1 MSFVISEEK
10 NQMKTEP
17 QGLKRNGAEK
27 ERVSAMKLGIGLY
40 RHMLTPDYFQF
51 ARQCGCTHLII
62 HLANYYSKERGIVTA
77 TDEKSNYGASVK
89 DDPIWDLENLLAIKK
104 QASEYGLEYTE

>member
-104 QASEYGLEYTE
+104 TGK

>member
-40 RHMLTPDYFQF
+40 PAAVMGGVGYLYV
-51 ARQCGCTHLII
+51 G
-62 HLANYYSKERGIVTA
+62 
-77 TDEKSNYGASVK
+77 
-89 DDPIWDLENLLAIKK
+89 
-104 QASEYGLEYTE
+104 